1 MQNLLEDAG
10 LGVTFRLLT
19 TGEIPQHILQSVATE
34 FASPEPL
41 PVVDPTVLRALMA
54 ATQIPQTPY
63 LNAVDQRTGSMPDL
77 GADPID
83 ETTVPLI
90 LNDSAWVALQNI
102 CNN

>member
-1 MQNLLEDAG
+1 
-10 LGVTFRLLT
+10 
-19 TGEIPQHILQSVATE
+19 
-34 FASPEPL
+34 
-41 PVVDPTVLRALMA
+41 MA